1 MRILAVGDIALR
13 DEPEGEPRILISC
26 DDRDELIKFVRNKA
40 NPGLDDEVTIT
51 KAGVAPE
58 KTNPEKTEPEETF
71 TAAEVQRA
79 ALLQISKVAASELI
93 CVLQAWKKAGC

>member
-51 KAGVAPE
+51 KAVVAPE
-58 KTNPEKTEPEETF
+58 QALSEETF
-71 TAAEVQRA
+71 TAAEVRRA
-79 ALLQISKVAASELI
+79 ALLQLSKVSVEELLRT
-93 CVLQAWKKAGC
+93 LQTWKKAG

>member
-1 MRILAVGDIALR
+1 MRPRLRQSALGAAL
-13 DEPEGEPRILISC
+13 PVV
-26 DDRDELIKFVRNKA
+26 DDLDELIKFVRNKA

-58 KTNPEKTEPEETF
+58 TTSEKPESEETF
-71 TAAEVQRA
+71 TAAEVRRA
-79 ALLQISKVAASELI
+79 ALIQISNVAASELI